1 MANHPLNLGIRF
13 LLELSA
19 LAIAGIWGWQR
30 GDGWTQPA
38 LAIGIPLLIALLW
51 GTFRVP
57 DDPGKAPVAIPGALR
72 LVLECAVFGFAV
84 WAVFDLGAV
93 VPSYLL
99 GILILL
105 HYLVS
110 YERVLWLIRHP

>member
-1 MANHPLNLGIRF
+1 MANHPINLGVRF

-19 LAIAGIWGWQR
+19 LAIAGLWGWQR
-30 GDGWTQPA
+30 GDGWTKPA
-38 LAIGIPLLIALLW
+38 LAIGIPLLMALLW

-72 LVLECAVFGFAV
+72 LLLELAVFGFAI
-84 WAVFDLGAV
+84 WSLFNIGARTPAIV
-93 VPSYLL
+93 LAT
-99 GILILL
+99 IILL